1 MMLTFSKFNKIS
13 GNKTL
18 LPTIELTIENKEIIA
33 IQSETEY
40 MRTFIELLEDQSV
53 YTSKRIYME
62 GNVLTGPDVV
72 FIYRHEMGL
81 YKRLNPEQTL
91 HFWSKLHQ
99 TNIDADKLLDISELN
114 HIQSTINKRLTF
126 SEMRRLHFARSL
138 IQQASVY
145 VFEDPTDK
153 IDLQSKL
160 VFNRILDEVIENGGI
175 VIILT
180 SSLEEGIRL
189 GEKVYRI
196 TDRGIRALET
206 GDENEEY
213 DEAND
218 ENSKETTHQLK
229 LEKIS
234 AKYEDKYILF
244 DPLEIDYVE
253 TRDRHTIL
261 HINEEEFISTMSLK
275 ELEDRLLPYGFYRCH
290 RSYLINLQRV
300 REVIV
305 WSKNSYSLILDHQSE
320 KIVPL
325 SKGKYAGL
333 RDLLNW

>member
-1 MMLTFSKFNKIS
+1 MTLTFNQFNKIS

-18 LPTIELTIENKEIIA
+18 LPTIELTIEDKEIIA

-40 MRTFIELLEDQSV
+40 MRTFFELLEDQSM
-53 YTSKRIYME
+53 YTSKRVHMDKQA
-62 GNVLTGPDVV
+62 LTGPDQV

-81 YKRLNPEQTL
+81 YKRLNPEQML
-91 HFWSKLHQ
+91 NFWSKLHQ
-99 TNIDADKLLDISELN
+99 SKIDSDRLLDISELSYAR
-114 HIQSTINKRLTF
+114 STVNKRLTF

-138 IQQASVY
+138 IQKTSVH

-153 IDLQSKL
+153 IDLQSKQ
-160 VFNRILDEVIENGGI
+160 VFNLILEEIIESGGI

-180 SSLEEGIRL
+180 SSLEEGIRM
-189 GEKVYRI
+189 GTSVYRI
-196 TDRGIRALET
+196 TDRGIQEVET
-206 GDENEEY
+206 DDEDAGNDEPKDENT
-213 DEAND
+213 
-218 ENSKETTHQLK
+218 KETTHQIK
-229 LEKIS
+229 FEKIS

-253 TRDRHTIL
+253 TRERHTIL
-261 HINEEEFISTMSLK
+261 HVNEEEFISTMSLK
-275 ELEDRLLPYGFYRCH
+275 ELEDKLLPYGFYRCH

-305 WSKNSYSLILDHQSE
+305 WSKNSYSLILDNHS
-320 KIVPL
+320 KKTVPL
-325 SKGKYAGL
+325 SKSKYAGL